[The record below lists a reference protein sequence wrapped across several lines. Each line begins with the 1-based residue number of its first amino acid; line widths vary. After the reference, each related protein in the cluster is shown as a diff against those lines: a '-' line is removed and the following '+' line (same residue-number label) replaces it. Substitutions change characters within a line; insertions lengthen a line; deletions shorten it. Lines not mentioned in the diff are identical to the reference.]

1 MSFDNQVEIREEM
14 GDVTPEETVSQEG
27 IVYETNEKSQL
38 NEMVQSHLAGIAQ
51 QEEAF
56 TELEHVNA
64 TTPLTER
71 IRGIVNNE
79 KVRLVEMANTI
90 EAPAE
95 SASSENQSEE

>member
-1 MSFDNQVEIREEM
+1 MSFDNQVEIHEEM
-14 GDVTPEETVSQEG
+14 GDVTPGETVSQEG

-95 SASSENQSEE
+95 SASSEDQSEE

>member
-1 MSFDNQVEIREEM
+1 MSFDNQVEIHEEM
-14 GDVTPEETVSQEG
+14 GDMTPEETVSQEG

-90 EAPAE
+90 EAPAN
-95 SASSENQSEE
+95 STPSENHSEE

>member
-1 MSFDNQVEIREEM
+1 MSFDNQVEIHEEM

-95 SASSENQSEE
+95 PALPENQPEE